1 MAVNEVSHQTGA
13 QFYSWG
19 YSDSINPAL
28 YVWLLPKWQVKG
40 LEGQVKG
47 AFIGDAHCRLLIQ
60 AQG

>member
-1 MAVNEVSHQTGA
+1 M
-13 QFYSWG
+13 SWA

-47 AFIGDAHCRLLIQ
+47 AFIDDAHCRLLIQ